1 MLNCFFERD
10 ICPFSSVVER
20 RKVRKCWILCLGK
33 DTIEFIEK
41 KCTVNLRTRENV
53 FCCVFVLL
61 DGPIR
66 KSDQTQK
73 LQSCLLARKAELW
86 AFEELKLTCIRMPFY
101 FLFFLRIWLYI
112 FSPFSQKN

>member
-1 MLNCFFERD
+1 MFREEGQNW
-10 ICPFSSVVER
+10 VY
-20 RKVRKCWILCLGK
+20 G
-33 DTIEFIEK
+33 K

-73 LQSCLLARKAELW
+73 LQSARKAELW

-101 FLFFLRIWLYI
+101 FLFFLRIWFFSFFSKKLKGKNKKEYGYI
-112 FSPFSQKN
+112 